1 MGIVSILIMNL
12 LVDPFERRLSDEQP
26 KSFDEDIAL
35 ADQKKWTT
43 EMFQDDALKE
53 VAAFTLHPDKSVKE
67 QKPIKD
73 LVEIKV
79 KERLARRWKEANAEF
94 VDEKGK

>member
-1 MGIVSILIMNL
+1 MMSL
-12 LVDPFERRLSDEQP
+12 LADPFERRLSDEQP

-35 ADQKKWTT
+35 VDQKKWTT

-73 LVEIKV
+73 LVELKV
-79 KERLARRWKEANAEF
+79 KERLARRWKEANSDF
-94 VDEKGK
+94 VDENGK